1 MSRNSLLQRCGLKL
15 ALVIGLGLVQ
25 GSLWADGVTRSVEI
39 GSAGCKV
46 TLAWMFT
53 GKIESDLVIEERFSS
68 GWLVDG
74 STVPIK
80 SLDATWL
87 PGSVARFAVKPT
99 LAKSGSISFMVTPAD
114 ASVTGTIAGDWKMY
128 LNGALQQGA
137 IVGSSVLGAVQ
148 RGKQT
153 EFDLTSSEAVSCVEV
168 PVAISSFRVL
178 GDGDSELTYSGVAK
192 VGTLVVE
199 GCENLGK
206 PWREIRRVENV
217 QPGGGTVVLGATE
230 AKGLHFMRI
239 KLITEE

>member
-15 ALVIGLGLVQ
+15 ALVFCLGLAQ
-25 GSLWADGVTRSVEI
+25 GSLWADGVMRSVES

-46 TLAWMFT
+46 TLAWTFS

-74 STVPIK
+74 STVPVK

-128 LNGALQQGA
+128 LNGALQQGS
-137 IVGSSVLGAVQ
+137 ILGTGSLRCARAGEQAQ
-148 RGKQT
+148 
-153 EFDLTSSEAVSCVEV
+153 EALTAREATTCVEL

-206 PWREIRRVENV
+206 PWREIRRVEDV
-217 QPGGGTVVLGATE
+217 RPGGGTVVLGAVE
-230 AKGLHFMRI
+230 SKGLHFMRI